1 MKQTKM
7 VKFIFASALLLLV
20 TLLFVGII
28 QSVTLQIKRN
38 ELAQSQSVLQQKQ
51 QEKEQKQDI
60 LDYLNS
66 DEYKEE
72 YYKHEGNDGDHYGN
86 EGDIE
91 VVIK

>member
-1 MKQTKM
+1 M

-60 LDYLNS
+60 LDYLSS
-66 DEYKEE
+66 DEYEEE